1 MCAPLKINVIDRN
14 KRCLILIPPSPVASA
29 PSNLTAVQEGP
40 TGIRV
45 SWTPPNPL
53 GDTTGYR
60 IYYSG
65 GSSGSEDVSGGS
77 THNELLTGLQN
88 GASYNISI
96 VGTSDHLYSER
107 VEFRGIIELCKRSI
121 FIYYQL
127 ITIIFFVFLVYTV
140 TAPGMPVT
148 SISNTTLTTISL
160 SWTTASGTVD
170 SYEVM
175 WERDTSGE
183 CPDVVEGNATVIDG
197 SNSYTIMRLE
207 KGNRYTI
214 TVTATNIAGSTTSDS
229 VTGVTGEAGEGLVT

>member
-1 MCAPLKINVIDRN
+1 M
-14 KRCLILIPPSPVASA
+14 
-29 PSNLTAVQEGP
+29 
-40 TGIRV
+40 
-45 SWTPPNPL
+45 
-53 GDTTGYR
+53 
-60 IYYSG
+60 
-65 GSSGSEDVSGGS
+65 
-77 THNELLTGLQN
+77 
-88 GASYNISI
+88 
-96 VGTSDHLYSER
+96 
-107 VEFRGIIELCKRSI
+107 
-121 FIYYQL
+121 
-127 ITIIFFVFLVYTV
+127 YTV

-148 SISNTTLTTISL
+148 SISSTTLTTISL

-214 TVTATNIAGSTTSDS
+214 TVTTTNIAGSTTSDS